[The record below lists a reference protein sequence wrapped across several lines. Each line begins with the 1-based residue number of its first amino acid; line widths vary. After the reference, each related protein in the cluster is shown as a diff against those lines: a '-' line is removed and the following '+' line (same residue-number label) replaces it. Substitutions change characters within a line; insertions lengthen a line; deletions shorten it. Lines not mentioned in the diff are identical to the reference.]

1 MDCSGSMEIAY
12 VELTGVVLFRE
23 EKHEGGGIMAYQV
36 YAVETDHGIVVIRPG
51 GKRHKR
57 IGMKWLKER
66 TDSLFSNPTSYSR
79 TERIKFLIN
88 EIKIKKIYWKHGISE
103 KMMTL
108 VLESVKKSKEIYD
121 YQNNSR

>member
-1 MDCSGSMEIAY
+1 MDCLDALEIAY

-23 EKHEGGGIMAYQV
+23 EEHEGGGIMAYQV
-36 YAVETDHGIVVIRPG
+36 YAVETDQGIVVIRPG

-57 IGMKWLKER
+57 VGTKWLKER
-66 TDSLFSNPTSYSR
+66 TDSLFHSGYPFSR

-88 EIKIKKIYWKHGISE
+88 EIKIKKIYWKHRISGN
-103 KMMTL
+103 MMTL